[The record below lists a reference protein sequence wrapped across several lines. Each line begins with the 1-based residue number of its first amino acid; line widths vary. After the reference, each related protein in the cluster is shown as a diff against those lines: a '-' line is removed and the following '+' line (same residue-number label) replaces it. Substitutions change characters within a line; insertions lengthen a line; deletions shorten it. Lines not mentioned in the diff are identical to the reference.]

1 MGYKSFQIYKIKKD
15 IIGSLFIFYW
25 SKLKLKIVKKIF
37 LKLYCIDWPKISS
50 RYIANAKYTAINTY
64 KQKKALFFSE
74 GEALTLMPENGIIQ

>member
-25 SKLKLKIVKKIF
+25 SKLKLKIVKKNISKTLLHWLAKDKF
-37 LKLYCIDWPKISS
+37 KIYRKRKISS
-50 RYIANAKYTAINTY
+50 HKHLQT
-64 KQKKALFFSE
+64 KKALFFSE